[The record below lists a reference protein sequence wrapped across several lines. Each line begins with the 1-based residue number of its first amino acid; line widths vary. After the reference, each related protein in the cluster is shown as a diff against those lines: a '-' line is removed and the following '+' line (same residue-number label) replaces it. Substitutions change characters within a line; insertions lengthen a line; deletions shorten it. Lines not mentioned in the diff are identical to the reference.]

1 VEDGLPVSGRLVVP
15 ESALSWRF
23 SRSSGAGGQHVNTS
37 DTRVELSYDVRSLPE
52 PYRSRALDRLAGRLV
67 DGVVT
72 VAASDRRSQLQNREL
87 ARHRL
92 AALLRGAVAPPPRAR
107 RPTRP
112 GRSAVQAR
120 IDAKKRR
127 GEIKRL
133 RRAHPDD

>member
-1 VEDGLPVSGRLVVP
+1 MEGGLPISGRLAVP

-23 SRSSGAGGQHVNTS
+23 SRSSGAGGQHVNTT

-52 PYRSRALDRLAGRLV
+52 PYRARALERLGGRLV

-87 ARHRL
+87 ARQRL
-92 AALLRGAVAPPPRAR
+92 AALLRDAVAPPARAR

-112 GRSAVQAR
+112 RQGAVQAR
-120 IDAKKRR
+120 IDDKKRR

-133 RRAHPDD
+133 RRGHDD

>member
-1 VEDGLPVSGRLVVP
+1 MSEGLTITGHLVVP
-15 ESALSWRF
+15 ESELSWRF

-37 DTRVELSYDVRSLPE
+37 DTRAELSYDVRSLPE

-72 VAASDRRSQLQNREL
+72 IAASDRRSQLQNREL
-87 ARHRL
+87 ARQRL
-92 AALLRGAVAPPPRAR
+92 AALLRDAVAPPARAR

-127 GEIKRL
+127 GAIKRL
-133 RRAHPDD
+133 RRTRPDD